1 MGKLL
6 VPGKGSGVKI
16 LHCNHGKIVG
26 SRKGFWSE
34 NLALQS
40 WEFFWFQERALE
52 WKLCT
57 AIMGKILVPGK
68 RFWSKNFALQSWEKM
83 WFQERV
89 LEWKFCTASM
99 GKLLVPGKG
108 SGVKILHC
116 NHGNFLVP
124 GKGSGVKILHCNHGI
139 FFGFQERV
147 LEWKFCTAIMGKL
160 LVPGKGSGV
169 KILHCNHGKI
179 FGSRKRFWSIHVRK
193 TWPDFEEIHQ
203 NLQKT
208 WCTFDALLKVHQ
220 NDALLMHFH
229 MIMMHFWCTFKRVSK
244 VHQKCIM
251 IFHPNHIKISKNW
264 GVLPRVSCQPVTA
277 GVPKIDIAQG
287 DKKWQNKI
295 TCKSRTLH
303 I

>member
-1 MGKLL
+1 MGKNV

-16 LHCNHGKIVG
+16 LHCNHGKTVG
-26 SRKGFWSE
+26 SRKRFWSE

-40 WEFFWFQERALE
+40 WEIF
-52 WKLCT
+52 
-57 AIMGKILVPGK
+57 
-68 RFWSKNFALQSWEKM
+68 

-89 LEWKFCTASM
+89 LEWKSCTAIM
-99 GKLLVPGKG
+99 GFFWGSRKG
-108 SGVKILHC
+108 FWSE
-116 NHGNFLVP
+116 NFALQ
-124 GKGSGVKILHCNHGI
+124 SWENCW
-139 FFGFQERV
+139 FQERV
-147 LEWKFCTAIMGKL
+147 LEWKFCTAIMGKF

-169 KILHCNHGKI
+169 SMLGKPGQTLKKFI
-179 FGSRKRFWSIHVRK
+179 K
-193 TWPDFEEIHQ
+193 TFK
-203 NLQKT
+203 KT